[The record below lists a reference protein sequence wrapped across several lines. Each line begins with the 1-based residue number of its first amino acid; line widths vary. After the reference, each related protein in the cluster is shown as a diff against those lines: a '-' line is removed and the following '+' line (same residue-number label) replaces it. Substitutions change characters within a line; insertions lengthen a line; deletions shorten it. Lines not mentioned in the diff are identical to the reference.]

1 MTLLAIL
8 ISIGVT
14 FAAVALGIYFYT
26 KFSKTTLANAS
37 SEASKII
44 EEAKRDAET
53 HRKSAEI
60 TAKEQWYQEKL
71 KFEKE
76 TASKRKEIN
85 KAEKR
90 LAEKEMVFGRV

>member
-1 MTLLAIL
+1 MTLLGIL

-44 EEAKRDAET
+44 
-53 HRKSAEI
+53 
-60 TAKEQWYQEKL
+60 
-71 KFEKE
+71 
-76 TASKRKEIN
+76 
-85 KAEKR
+85 
-90 LAEKEMVFGRV
+90 